1 MSKTHTILVVDDED
15 EVREMI
21 RRILRLS
28 SYNVIE
34 ARDGIEALEMA
45 LAHQP
50 DLITLDIM
58 MPRKDGIRLCE
69 ELKAHKDTKHIP
81 VLVLTVAANRK
92 KVMDAGADHFM
103 NKLFAIDEF
112 VEVVDRLIGN
122 AGAQQPPAL
131 S

>member
-1 MSKTHTILVVDDED
+1 MSNTHTILVVDDED

-34 ARDGIEALEMA
+34 ARDGVEALEMA
-45 LAHQP
+45 LAHNP

-81 VLVLTVAANRK
+81 VVVLTVAGNRK
-92 KVMDAGADHFM
+92 RVMDAGADHYM
-103 NKLFAIDEF
+103 NKLFSIDEF
-112 VEVVDRLIGN
+112 VKVVDKLIGKRGLSEP
-122 AGAQQPPAL
+122 AG
-131 S
+131 

>member
-1 MSKTHTILVVDDED
+1 MPKTHTILVVDDED

-28 SYNVIE
+28 SYHVIE

-45 LAHQP
+45 LAQRP

-81 VLVLTVAANRK
+81 VVVLTAVGNRK
-92 KVMDAGADHFM
+92 KVMDAGADHYM
-103 NKLFAIDEF
+103 NKLFSIDEF
-112 VEVVDRLIGN
+112 VKVVDRLIGKKPLE
-122 AGAQQPPAL
+122 QPA